1 MDPLDETGRHK
12 VPWDTRVEDLLRG
25 VRNRAIFF
33 SVAGLGAY
41 IPGSL
46 AFLVFVPDKA
56 LATLLVMMFFQVL
69 ALIGFCLIM
78 YPAIGGAFKVG
89 LEANREMM
97 GTMEKVERLLDRG
110 DHPTL
115 RKIEET
121 ALGAAEDMRAIRIAI
136 ERQTKPIPLRRRPEN
151 GEESPAEEVRIDGSP
166 QL

>member
-1 MDPLDETGRHK
+1 MDPLEETGRHK
-12 VPWDTRVEDLLRG
+12 IPWDTRVEDLLRG
-25 VRNRAIFF
+25 VRNRSIFF

-46 AFLVFVPDKA
+46 AFLVLIPDKGV
-56 LATLLVMMFFQVL
+56 ATLLVMMFFQVL

-97 GTMEKVERLLDRG
+97 GTMEKVEALLDCG

-121 ALGAAEDMRAIRIAI
+121 ALGAAADMKAIRQAI
-136 ERQTKPIPLRRRPEN
+136 ERQTKPIPVRRRPEN
-151 GEESPAEEVRIDGSP
+151 GEESPVEEVLDGPP
-166 QL
+166 QR

>member
-1 MDPLDETGRHK
+1 MKDLLDETGRHK
-12 VPWDTRVEDLLRG
+12 IPWDTRVEDILRG
-25 VRNRAIFF
+25 IARKAIFYCT
-33 SVAGLGAY
+33 AGLGLY

-46 AFLVFVPDKA
+46 ALLLFVPDKA
-56 LATLLVMMFFQVL
+56 VATLLVMMFFQVL

-97 GTMEKVERLLDRG
+97 STMEKVEALLDRG

-121 ALGAAEDMRAIRIAI
+121 ALGAAADMKAIRVAI
-136 ERQTKPIPLRRRPEN
+136 ERQTKPIPVRRRPES
-151 GEESPAEEVRIDGSP
+151 GEESPVEEVHADGP
-166 QL
+166 P